1 MKELYAIGARAASVE
16 IASHRLTSEALVNA
30 CIDRIRAREDDVR
43 AWAHVDVEAAIRVAR
58 KRDLQSPRSLLHG
71 IPIGIKDIIDTGDM
85 PTEYGSPVYAGHRPQ
100 ADAACVA
107 ILRDAGAV
115 ILGKTVT
122 AEFAFQ
128 TPGKTR
134 HPGNFAHTPGGSSSG
149 SAAAVADFMVPMG
162 LGTQTGGSTIRP
174 AAYCGVVGF
183 KPSFNVISRAGV
195 KTVSESLDTIGMFAR
210 TIEDVRCLN
219 SVLSP

>member
-85 PTEYGSPVYAGHRPQ
+85 PTEYGFPLQERRGIQATLLIRLAVHR
-100 ADAACVA
+100 
-107 ILRDAGAV
+107 
-115 ILGKTVT
+115 
-122 AEFAFQ
+122 
-128 TPGKTR
+128 
-134 HPGNFAHTPGGSSSG
+134 
-149 SAAAVADFMVPMG
+149 
-162 LGTQTGGSTIRP
+162 
-174 AAYCGVVGF
+174 VGQQQ
-183 KPSFNVISRAGV
+183 R
-195 KTVSESLDTIGMFAR
+195 
-210 TIEDVRCLN
+210 
-219 SVLSP
+219 